1 MATTEPYFSLVK
13 TSASSWAAVLVS
25 SEESMPTTEMQNP
38 YPAETAPYAVE
49 AGTLLFA
56 NATASPAGLTE
67 RFPRLAI
74 AMVTFLIFAV
84 SLSAEIEYLRQSGF
98 SLR

>member
-13 TSASSWAAVLVS
+13 TGASSWATVLVHRDEPLSATEKLTAPSAGASSQSFESATGTQEES
-25 SEESMPTTEMQNP
+25 SER
-38 YPAETAPYAVE
+38 
-49 AGTLLFA
+49 L
-56 NATASPAGLTE
+56 
-67 RFPRLAI
+67 PRLAI